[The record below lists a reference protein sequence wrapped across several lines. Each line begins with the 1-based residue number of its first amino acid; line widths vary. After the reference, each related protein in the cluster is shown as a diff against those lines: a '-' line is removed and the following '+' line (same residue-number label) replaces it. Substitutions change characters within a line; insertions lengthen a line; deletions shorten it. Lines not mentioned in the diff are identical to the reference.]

1 MLDSL
6 PIALAVGTLFG
17 FLAGL
22 GIGGGSLLILWLTAV
37 LGMEPSTARGIN
49 LLFFLP
55 AACIAC
61 LFRFRQ
67 GTLHWKR
74 VVPAIAAG
82 CASAAACSVLSG
94 VLDLSLMKKML
105 GLLFLGVGIRE
116 LFWRESGSKS

>member
-67 GTLHWKR
+67 GTLRWKR

-82 CASAAACSVLSG
+82 CASAAAFSVLSG